1 MKGMDVLAST
11 GGRLIGRRALA
22 GLSLL
27 VLVAACSG
35 GGAGAASPPD
45 AAPTNA
51 ATTPVPSA
59 QASVTSTTQPSG
71 TAAPTPKPS
80 AADCMDPETADLIVN
95 NLTKLKDLSP
105 AQLTA
110 VITALKAM
118 NDPATTSWRDELL
131 ANINA
136 KDWYEAGLAAGS
148 IVSGQITLKKCP

>member
-1 MKGMDVLAST
+1 MDVLASN
-11 GGRLIGRRALA
+11 GGRPIGRRVLA
-22 GLSLL
+22 GVSLL
-27 VLVAACSG
+27 ALVAACSSG

-45 AAPTNA
+45 AVPTNA
-51 ATTPVPSA
+51 ATTPLPSA
-59 QASVTSTTQPSG
+59 QASMTSTAGPSG
-71 TAAPTPKPS
+71 TAAPTPPPS
-80 AADCMDPETADLIVN
+80 AAAACMDPATADLIVN

-110 VITALKAM
+110 VVTALKAM
-118 NDPATTSWRDELL
+118 NDPATASWRDELL